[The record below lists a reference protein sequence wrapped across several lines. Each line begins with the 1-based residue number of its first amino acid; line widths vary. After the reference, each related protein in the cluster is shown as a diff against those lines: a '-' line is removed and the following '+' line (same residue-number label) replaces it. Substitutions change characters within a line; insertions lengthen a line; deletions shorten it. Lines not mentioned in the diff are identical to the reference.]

1 MDYRAESK
9 MKNVERGKRDEGVM
23 GREGKKRDYLRRR
36 DISCSSGDE
45 AHSHTLL

>member
-23 GREGKKRDYLRRR
+23 GREGKKEGLFAPQRYFLQQR
-36 DISCSSGDE
+36 
-45 AHSHTLL
+45 